1 MSLPYTKLPVYIG
14 TYIPDPNYY
23 VPATQVDV
31 NYNTTHSPQRKLG
44 SDIGT
49 GDQFGFQGA
58 LTAEINVNSLV
69 HEDMELPFDFASV
82 SQFANDTQVVVGG
95 NVFNKCYAMD
105 LSVQISPFEPVR
117 IQTKFVSLDPPTGEQ
132 ISGTG
137 WSSFPITGDEI
148 AYGKDCI
155 VYAAGIGAS
164 NVLNNVQSQMAF
176 NRKYART
183 PTFELGS
190 INASQMLLDGVEE
203 DLVISSTGLEQLID
217 FSGQVLNDRLEI
229 QIQNV
234 GAGMSTPILNLIQF
248 NKGSRVLSENYSVVE
263 GETVKTSATI
273 KQIKL

>member
-14 TYIPDPNYY
+14 TYAVDANYY

-31 NYNTTHSPQRKLG
+31 NYNTTHSPKRKLG
-44 SDIGT
+44 SNIGT
-49 GDQFGFQGA
+49 GDQFGFDGA

-69 HEDMELPFDFASV
+69 HEDMELPFGFAERANY
-82 SQFANDTQVVVGG
+82 ANDTYVVIGD
-95 NVFNKCYAMD
+95 NVFSKCYPVD
-105 LSVQISPFEPVR
+105 LSVQINPFEPVR

-137 WSSFPITGDEI
+137 WSNFPITGDDI
-148 AYGKDCI
+148 AYGKDCV

-164 NVLNNVQSQMAF
+164 NVINDVQSNITF
-176 NRKYART
+176 NRRYART

-217 FSGQVLNDRLEI
+217 FSGQVLNDALNI

-234 GAGMSTPILNLIQF
+234 GAGMSAPINNLIEF
-248 NKGSRVLSENYSVVE
+248 NKGSRVLYENYAVVE

>member
-1 MSLPYTKLPVYIG
+1 MSLPYTNLPVYIG
-14 TYIPDPNYY
+14 GSAPQYY

-31 NYNTTHSPQRKLG
+31 NYNTTHSPKRKLG

-58 LTAEINVNSLV
+58 LTAEININSLV
-69 HEDMELPFDFASV
+69 HEEMEAGFGFSTT
-82 SQFANDTQVVVGG
+82 ANQATDVQILIGD

-132 ISGTG
+132 ISGT
-137 WSSFPITGDEI
+137 SSDFPFTGDDI

-155 VYAAGIGAS
+155 VSDSAG
-164 NVLNNVQSQMAF
+164 VLNNVQSQITF
-176 NRKYART
+176 NRRYART